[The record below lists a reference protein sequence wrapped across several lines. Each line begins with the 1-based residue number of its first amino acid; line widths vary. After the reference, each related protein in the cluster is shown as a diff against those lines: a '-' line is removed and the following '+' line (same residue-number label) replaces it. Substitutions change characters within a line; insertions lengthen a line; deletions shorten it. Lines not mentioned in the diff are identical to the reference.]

1 VLFVFLLTNSSEF
14 VDVHSRL
21 IPLMYL
27 TVVMQ
32 NLVLVVCVCVQVNVA
47 DSSHS
52 SSASA
57 TGVDYESV
65 VLMRL
70 RQAEERKRLNDQLN
84 ADDDPPT

>member
-70 RQAEERKRLNDQLN
+70 RQAEERKRHNDQLN